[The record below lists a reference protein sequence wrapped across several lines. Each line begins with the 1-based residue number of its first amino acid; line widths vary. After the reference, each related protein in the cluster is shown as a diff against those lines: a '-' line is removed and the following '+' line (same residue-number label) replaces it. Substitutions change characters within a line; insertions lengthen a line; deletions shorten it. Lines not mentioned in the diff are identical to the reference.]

1 MEVFSMEPFTS
12 GVAGEWGFR
21 VQQPISAAENGWPVN
36 HTNGITC
43 MRGFGLPVLLLP
55 QSLDRAAQLT
65 TSAHAPARPGN
76 AGTLPVATE
85 LQIPRVLENAG
96 GSSHRPTQ
104 LATIG
109 GRERASARENAE
121 PNRPEPLRI
130 EPSHSEP
137 SRSEPIR
144 VAPNWAEP
152 LRTEPSRLEPNR
164 ARGSARGAGCPLAA
178 AGGVAPYSVPRCVG
192 ACSRFSPLLRW
203 TKPVLQP
210 PEVPSGA
217 AELLGSR
224 GCEGSPKAVRK
235 SACEPGR
242 LPQPSPFSVFTH
254 TSQSREG
261 NQRRVVCS
269 FVISSS
275 QFPSVLKS
283 KSKRLA
289 ALSAC
294 VPVRMVVMTF
304 AAKSCVC
311 LWFLRG
317 RFWGCFL
324 SIRK

>member
-43 MRGFGLPVLLLP
+43 MRGFGLSVLLLP

-144 VAPNWAEP
+144 VAPN
-152 LRTEPSRLEPNR
+152 
-164 ARGSARGAGCPLAA
+164 
-178 AGGVAPYSVPRCVG
+178 
-192 ACSRFSPLLRW
+192 
-203 TKPVLQP
+203 
-210 PEVPSGA
+210 
-217 AELLGSR
+217 
-224 GCEGSPKAVRK
+224 
-235 SACEPGR
+235 
-242 LPQPSPFSVFTH
+242 
-254 TSQSREG
+254 
-261 NQRRVVCS
+261 
-269 FVISSS
+269 
-275 QFPSVLKS
+275 
-283 KSKRLA
+283 
-289 ALSAC
+289 
-294 VPVRMVVMTF
+294 
-304 AAKSCVC
+304 
-311 LWFLRG
+311 
-317 RFWGCFL
+317 
-324 SIRK
+324 